1 MITYDKL
8 WKTLEKKG
16 ISQYK
21 LINTYQISP
30 GQLTRLHRNESVTT
44 HTLDRLCGI
53 LQCDLSDIVEYIP
66 SDAKEDEEEL

>member
-1 MITYDKL
+1 MIIYNKL
-8 WKTLEKKG
+8 WKTLEKRG

-44 HTLDRLCGI
+44 HTLDRLCNI

-66 SDAKEDEEEL
+66 SKAESDEESL